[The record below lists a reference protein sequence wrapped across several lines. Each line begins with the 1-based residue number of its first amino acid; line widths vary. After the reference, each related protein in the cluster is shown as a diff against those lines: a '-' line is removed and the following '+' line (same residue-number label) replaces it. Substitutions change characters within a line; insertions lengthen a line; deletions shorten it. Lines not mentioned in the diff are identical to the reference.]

1 MMLEHDR
8 LIMGCLYLVESPGY
22 NGKIPA
28 RPNAVQI
35 GVSICRDV
43 KETIYRLSKLIKM
56 GLVTYDKPPRARP
69 KSWLYS
75 LTDEGRVI
83 AGEYVGELVV
93 ERYLHSIAPDC
104 RAVVKKKVI
113 RHLLAQAGRGDDYEM
128 PYETTRDGIAEAVGI
143 TPQRASGCMGRMVA
157 MGHAECLL
165 RHPSGTDG
173 STRKRKCYRL
183 TPIGLEIARRLEGV
197 SRMEDWQIAVL
208 NSGNIR
214 VDQDERT
221 GYRLVIRRTDARNR
235 MPVQQIV
242 AVVKGSKRKP
252 VIMRPDSPGTGMF
265 ADRREVLDQLMST
278 PEYEEYTIWMAEA
291 RMNGVIRWGTAR

>member
-8 LIMGCLYLVESPGY
+8 LIMGCLYRVASPGY
-22 NGKIPA
+22 TGKLPA
-28 RPNAVQI
+28 NPTARQI
-35 GVSICRDV
+35 GQSIHRNV
-43 KETIYRLSKLIKM
+43 GETIYRLSKLIGL
-56 GLVTYDKPPRARP
+56 GLVSYEKPPRTKP
-69 KSWLYS
+69 KNWLYG
-75 LTDEGRVI
+75 LTDEGRAI
-83 AGEYVGELVV
+83 AGAYVEEVIIDAYVSQIGGAD
-93 ERYLHSIAPDC
+93 RAPTQ
-104 RAVVKKKVI
+104 KKI
-113 RHLLAQAGRGDDYEM
+113 LRHLLAQAGRGDEYEM
-128 PYETTRDGIAEAVGI
+128 PFATTRTGIAGAVGI
-143 TPQRASGCMGRMVA
+143 TEKNVSTVMGRMILN
-157 MGHAECLL
+157 GHAECVM
-165 RHPSGTDG
+165 RHPSGTG
-173 STRKRKCYRL
+173 KRTERRKCYRL

-221 GYRLVIRRTDARNR
+221 GYRLVIRRTDEKNR
-235 MPVQQIV
+235 MPVQQVV